1 MAQQQQED
9 CKFAVCQQDRTR
21 TLPQFTYI
29 DSAVA
34 GEGVDLRPFCI
45 YEPCLCV
52 CCCGGGGTC
61 CPTTTPTSQSCCP
74 CLARMPTPCYV
85 RHQDGTL
92 RLRLLLDNEERVAEE
107 ERGESSSTLGTV
119 ATTKE
124 EEEDKDYDQPLFEC
138 WEECGCAARGGRR
151 ECMLVGQRNS
161 LPFPLEAFHDEHK
174 GWGMRALAAIPQAS
188 FVCEYAGEVIPT
200 ATARSRW
207 QERSRLGLPN
217 YLLTIQEH
225 MHLGG
230 KERVV
235 STNIDAFHKG
245 NASRLFN
252 HSCRPNLALFLVRSS
267 SLIPKA
273 AFFSLRDIAKGEE
286 LTFHYGSFLP
296 PVMRNQEA
304 QEVVGEE
311 RLKCLCGE
319 TKCSGYLPFVR
330 WSE

>member
-1 MAQQQQED
+1 
-9 CKFAVCQQDRTR
+9 
-21 TLPQFTYI
+21 
-29 DSAVA
+29 
-34 GEGVDLRPFCI
+34 
-45 YEPCLCV
+45 
-52 CCCGGGGTC
+52 
-61 CPTTTPTSQSCCP
+61 
-74 CLARMPTPCYV
+74 MPTPCYV

-92 RLRLLLDNEERVAEE
+92 RLRLLLDNEEEERHVAAEE
-107 ERGESSSTLGTV
+107 EEQERGGSSSTLGTV

-124 EEEDKDYDQPLFEC
+124 EEEDKAYDQPLFEC

-151 ECMLVGQRNS
+151 ECMLAGQRS

-235 STNIDAFHKG
+235 RTNIDAFHKG

-267 SLIPKA
+267 SLVPKA
-273 AFFSLRDIAKGEE
+273 AFFALRDIAKGEE

-296 PVMRNQEA
+296 PGMRNQEEE
-304 QEVVGEE
+304 QQDEVGEE

-319 TKCSGYLPFVR
+319 SNCSGYLPFVR